1 MSDKKQEQIKS
12 AVYLLDHLNK
22 VLTMVAE
29 GIDDEKLKDY
39 LKETT
44 MLQIH
49 LEGKLNDW
57 DTNRSA
63 SLYI

>member
-1 MSDKKQEQIKS
+1 MSTSGIKKQEQIKS
-12 AVYLLDHLNK
+12 AIYLLDHLNK
-22 VLTMVAE
+22 VLTNVAE

-49 LEGKLNDW
+49 LERKIND
-57 DTNRSA
+57 
-63 SLYI
+63 

>member
-1 MSDKKQEQIKS
+1 MSTSGTKKQEQIKS

-39 LKETT
+39 LRQTT

-49 LEGKLNDW
+49 LEQKLGD
-57 DTNRSA
+57 
-63 SLYI
+63 

>member
-49 LEGKLNDW
+49 LEGKLEK
-57 DTNRSA
+57 
-63 SLYI
+63 

>member
-1 MSDKKQEQIKS
+1 MSTSGIKKHEQIKS

-49 LEGKLNDW
+49 LERKLND
-57 DTNRSA
+57 
-63 SLYI
+63 